1 MTAREEKA
9 ARVRALREEGH
20 TFRGIG
26 EILGI
31 SLSYACSLYYDPT
44 GEQAAERKRR
54 LYERPCV
61 DCGKPVNPNAETRG
75 QGK

>member
-31 SLSYACSLYYDPT
+31 SLSYGCSLYYDPT
-44 GEQAAERKRR
+44 GERGRTQAPALRAPMR
-54 LYERPCV
+54 
-61 DCGKPVNPNAETRG
+61 
-75 QGK
+75 